1 MELSALYRDAQD
13 LDARIYPYN
22 IGFAGAATI
31 ETAGRYGIFVDFD
44 RLGSLQEFKAAL
56 AHELGHCATGCTHRV
71 SSPYDLVCRHEYK
84 ANRWAIQRYL
94 PFEELQRAMSAGYTE
109 PWQLAEYFQ
118 LPEAAVRRALN
129 CITVRHVDAVLE
141 AALDAPAHRLEML
154 PAEKAAPAPAP
165 RTVLPPPER
174 PEAGQPGLCQ

>member
-1 MELSALYRDAQD
+1 MTAASRSVKQTMELSALYNDAQE

-31 ETAGRYGIFVDFD
+31 EVGGRYGIFVDFD
-44 RLGSLQEFKAAL
+44 QLGDLREFKAAL

-94 PFEELQRAMSAGYTE
+94 PFEALQRAMNAGYTE

-118 LPEAAVRRALN
+118 LPEDAVRQAL
-129 CITVRHVDAVLE
+129 TYYLRVRGLRF
-141 AALDAPAHRLEML
+141 APA
-154 PAEKAAPAPAP
+154 APS
-165 RTVLPPPER
+165 E
-174 PEAGQPGLCQ
+174 EDQ